1 MKKNTFLNIYD
12 KHLSQRLAQ
21 DFNFS
26 KDPDPNFMNSA
37 PDHELAYLLRNLLEK
52 SCHEKKNPASRSQQL
67 ESWG

>member
-37 PDHELAYLLRNLLEK
+37 PDHELA
-52 SCHEKKNPASRSQQL
+52 
-67 ESWG
+67 